1 MSSMWCPSP
10 ILLVGPPVDIMALA
24 TQQRNVHHWVEL
36 LLELAPLHLVSV
48 VFSASLVGV
57 AAVPITP
64 TPSSHLIPPAQMLTL
79 AHTHSARPTQMSAN

>member
-1 MSSMWCPSP
+1 MSLMWCPSP

-57 AAVPITP
+57 AAALTTL
-64 TPSSHLIPPAQMLTL
+64 TPSSHLIPQAQIRTL
-79 AHTHSARPTQMSAN
+79 ALTHSARPTQMSAN